1 MVTVGMEAL
10 MYRQS
15 EKITA
20 LYCRLALYSGEMD
33 VSAAKNQMDRLSEY
47 AEAHRLY
54 NPRFFCDW
62 GFSGTNDNRPEYQRM
77 LREIEAGNV
86 SDLVVSSFSRLSR
99 SYMDCNKLIEDI
111 LPRYGVTFHSVKD
124 QIVHTPEKLE
134 ALAAESKDF
143 RARLLR
149 QWQEGG
155 RK

>member
-1 MVTVGMEAL
+1 

-20 LYCRLALYSGEMD
+20 LYCRLASYDAEMD
-33 VSAAKNQMDRLSEY
+33 ASTAQSQMERLSEY
-47 AEAHRLY
+47 AETHGLHD
-54 NPRFFCDW
+54 PHFFCDW

-86 SDLVVSSFSRLSR
+86 TNLVVSSFSRLSR
-99 SYMDCNKLIEDI
+99 SYMDCNKLTEDI
-111 LPRYGVTFHSVKD
+111 LPRYGVTFHSVKN

-134 ALAAESKDF
+134 VLAAESKDF

>member
-1 MVTVGMEAL
+1 

-20 LYCRLALYSGEMD
+20 LYCRLASYDAEMD
-33 VSAAKNQMDRLSEY
+33 ASTAQSQMERLSEY
-47 AEAHRLY
+47 AETHGLN
-54 NPRFFCDW
+54 NPHFFCDW

-77 LREIEAGNV
+77 LREMEAGNV
-86 SDLVVSSFSRLSR
+86 ADLVVSSFSCLSR
-99 SYMDCNKLIEDI
+99 SYMDCNKLMEDI
-111 LPRYGVTFHSVKD
+111 LPRYGVTFHSVQD

-134 ALAAESKDF
+134 TLATESKNF

-149 QWQEGG
+149 QRQEGG

>member
-1 MVTVGMEAL
+1 

-20 LYCRLALYSGEMD
+20 LYCRLASYDAEMD
-33 VSAAKNQMDRLSEY
+33 VSTTQSQMERLSEY
-47 AEAHRLY
+47 AETHGLH
-54 NPRFFCDW
+54 NPHFFCDW

-86 SDLVVSSFSRLSR
+86 TNLVVSSFSRLSR
-99 SYMDCNKLIEDI
+99 SYMDCNKLMEDI
-111 LPRYGVTFHSVKD
+111 LPQHGVTFHSVQD

-134 ALAAESKDF
+134 ALAAESKDL
-143 RARLLR
+143 RTRLLR
-149 QWQEGG
+149 QRKKGG

>member
-1 MVTVGMEAL
+1 MD
-10 MYRQS
+10 RQS

-20 LYCRLALYSGEMD
+20 LYCRLASYDAEIDAST
-33 VSAAKNQMDRLSEY
+33 AQNQMDRLSEY
-47 AEAHRLY
+47 AETHGLH
-54 NPRFFCDW
+54 NPHFFCDW

-77 LREIEAGNV
+77 LRDIEAGNV
-86 SDLVVSSFSRLSR
+86 SDLVVLNFSRLSR

-111 LPRYGVTFHSVKD
+111 LPRHGVTFHSVQD

-134 ALAAESKDF
+134 ALAAENKDF

-149 QWQEGG
+149 QWKKGG